1 MLTIRGIADI
11 EAARGTCVESRW
23 RTITQAMIDA
33 FADVCGDH
41 QWIHVD
47 TVRALSE
54 SPYKTTIAHGFLT
67 LSLLSVMLGECVA
80 VPALASINYGF
91 ERIRFVAPVPSGA
104 RIRGRFTLGDV
115 RNSGEA
121 AVKLTWNV
129 EVEIESVAKPALVAT
144 WITRLALSSR

>member
-1 MLTIRGIADI
+1 MLTIRGIADL
-11 EAARGTCVESRW
+11 EAARGTHVEGRW
-23 RTITQAMIDA
+23 RTVTQAMIDA

-67 LSLLSVMLGECVA
+67 LSLLSVMLGECFSA
-80 VPALASINYGF
+80 PAFASINYGF

-104 RIRGRFTLGDV
+104 RIRGRFALGEV
-115 RNSGEA
+115 RDSAEG
-121 AVKLTWNV
+121 AVNLTWNV
-129 EVEIESVAKPALVAT
+129 EVEIEGVAKPALVAT
-144 WITRLALSSR
+144 WIIRLALSSC